1 VVEEAVA
8 EGALVVAR
16 REAAAELAA
25 EVVQAAW
32 RREVR
37 PSAAAS
43 RPSFLVRAGLV
54 EAGPAQQ

>member
-16 REAAAELAA
+16 REAAAE
-25 EVVQAAW
+25 VVQAAW

-37 PSAAAS
+37 PSGAAS

-54 EAGPAQQ
+54 EVGPAQQ